1 MTLSNDALLRRLRSR
16 SLTALALAFAAGV
29 LLLAD
34 ASGAVREL
42 SALVEPAAD
51 AAADAAANVEA
62 GATGAEA
69 APKGVQRY
77 GFSAA
82 PPGWLFFLILLP
94 LLLGFTW
101 ATYRYTPVASPRWR
115 WWLAGLRSL
124 SLLIVLVVLFG
135 PETQKDFIVE
145 EKRGVAVLLD
155 TSASMATKDAYPQ
168 AATRRDVTDA
178 LRTAGEGRAPEEL
191 SRYEIARALLGASPL
206 SRLADEYK
214 VFAMPFAESASPLAL
229 PVRTGE
235 PLSREQFYAALEGL
249 APDGRRTDLARTLER
264 SLAAWS
270 GEQMSELFLLS
281 DGRHNAE
288 SDPIAAA
295 NEAAAAGM
303 RVYPVL
309 IGDPSPPRNL
319 SLSFAVVPPRV
330 VLEGDQVSLEIG
342 ARATGYDENASLP
355 AVELE
360 LTAKRIDE
368 REGAKSFQASARA
381 ELGRDGA
388 QRSGKATLVFPPLPK
403 DGIASNSR
411 PEEMLTPGIWRV
423 DVTARALA
431 DEQRTTDNQVST
443 LIVVRDASVRVL
455 YIERDPRWDYRYLSE
470 MLKRADR
477 KIVTQI
483 FLTSATGI
491 QAATKFPPRAPGGP
505 SRPLRPLEQLPRR
518 IDQLV
523 DWDPDAID
531 IVDLAKLGPDSPERR
546 FGRSSRNGAD
556 LEPRYHVVILGD
568 VAPED
573 LAPDAEGQ
581 KDFLRGLSA
590 FVNDG
595 GGLLAIA
602 GPFSMPRLFANTEL
616 ASLLPVELLSVPP
629 DQCVIEEPYRPL
641 LELSQ
646 ERRAHE
652 IARLLPEPEVNLQ
665 LFEKQGAGLPALD
678 WFYRVGD
685 LKLGSEAVLRHPK
698 SLRIGADRDSTQR
711 RNLDVLAAVREIG
724 RDGRVMWQGFDST
737 WLWRMPYLD
746 VHQERWYR
754 NAIRWLALNRLLHP
768 VRALRLAVD
777 EPEYRAGDAV
787 RVSLAIDADYK
798 GIPENAPRVEA
809 WIQKLPPDPA
819 GPWAKSLALERAPAA
834 TASRDGARLYR
845 ATVPGELEPG
855 SWRVFLVGANRD
867 ERALPIS
874 FADFSVVASQRESE
888 ELDPDPALLAE
899 IARRTGGELLEPS
912 QLGPRLERL
921 TGAGTIQRSTGK
933 ETPQPLWDNAWV
945 LLLVFLLLCA
955 EWILRKW
962 VQLV

>member
-1 MTLSNDALLRRLRSR
+1 MTLSPTASRRALCS
-16 SLTALALAFAAGV
+16 AV
-29 LLLAD
+29 LLLAALALLLGE
-34 ASGAVREL
+34 ASGAAREL
-42 SALVEPAAD
+42 SALADVAASPAAD
-51 AAADAAANVEA
+51 VAA
-62 GATGAEA
+62 GTAEESS

-77 GFSAA
+77 GFASA

-101 ATYRYTPVASPRWR
+101 ATYRFTPVATPRLR

-124 SLLIVLVVLFG
+124 ALLIVLVVLFG
-135 PETQKDFIVE
+135 PEAQKDFVVE
-145 EKRGVAVLLD
+145 EKRGIAVLLD
-155 TSASMATKDAYPQ
+155 TSGSMATKDAYPQ
-168 AATRRDVTDA
+168 QAKRDDVASA
-178 LRTAGEGRAPEEL
+178 LRSAGEERSPQEL
-191 SRYEIARALLGASPL
+191 TRYEIARALLGASPL
-206 SRLADEYK
+206 PSLAKEYK
-214 VFAMPFAESASPLAL
+214 VYALPFAENASPLAL
-229 PVRTGE
+229 PAGSGE
-235 PLSREQFYAALEGL
+235 PLSREEFFAALEDL

-270 GEQMSELFLLS
+270 GEQMSDLFLLS

-295 NEAAAAGM
+295 NEAAAAGL
-303 RVYPVL
+303 RVHPVL

-319 SLSFAVVPPRV
+319 SLSFAAVPPRV

-342 ARATGYDENASLP
+342 ARATGYPESASLP

-360 LTAKRIDE
+360 LEAQRIDE
-368 REGAKSFQASARA
+368 REGAKSFHASARA
-381 ELGRDGA
+381 ELVRDGA
-388 QRSGKATLVFPPLPK
+388 QRYGKASLVFPPLPK
-403 DGIASNSR
+403 DGIASNTR
-411 PEEMLTPGIWRV
+411 PEEVLTPGIWRI
-423 DVTARALA
+423 DVTARAL
-431 DEQRTTDNQVST
+431 DEEQRTTDNRIST
-443 LIVVRDASVRVL
+443 LLVVRDALVRVL
-455 YIERDPRWDYRYLSE
+455 YIERDPRWEYRYLSE

-505 SRPLRPLEQLPRR
+505 VRPLKALEQLPRR

-523 DWDPDAID
+523 DWDPDALD
-531 IVDLAKLGPDSPERR
+531 IVELSKLGPDSPERR

-581 KDFLRGLSA
+581 KDFLRGLSN
-590 FVNDG
+590 FVNEG
-595 GGLLAIA
+595 GGLLALA
-602 GPFSMPRLFANTEL
+602 GPFSMPRLYASTEL
-616 ASLLPVELLSVPP
+616 AQLLPIELLQVPP

-665 LFEKQGAGLPALD
+665 LFEKQDAGLPALD

-777 EPEYRAGDAV
+777 QPEYRAGDAV
-787 RVSLAIDADYK
+787 RVTLAVDADYK
-798 GIPENAPRVEA
+798 GIADDAPRVEA
-809 WIQKLPPDPA
+809 WIQALPPDPA
-819 GPWAKSLALERAPAA
+819 GPWARPLVLERAPAG
-834 TASRDGARLYR
+834 TSSRDGQRIYR

-855 SWRVFLVGANRD
+855 AWRVFQVGASRD
-867 ERALPIS
+867 ERSLPIS
-874 FADFSVVASQRESE
+874 FADFAVVASQRESE

-912 QLGPRLERL
+912 ELGPRLERL
-921 TGAGTIQRSTGK
+921 TGAGMIQRSTGK
-933 ETPQPLWDNAWV
+933 EAPQPLWDNAWV